1 MTDKTQAIDETELAA
16 SLAKLGPKTS
26 THKGGTGNVSLRQT
40 DDLFEDNHRDARIKF
55 SDWAARWLDEH
66 VPAIEEKAAT
76 YGSNS
81 LAKKGYR
88 FSAAVGQGVT
98 VGQALELGC
107 AQYAVEK
114 GDRIEDA
121 ILRGQLPTAD
131 TWVDLAVY
139 ALMAQYI
146 RETGTW

>member
-1 MTDKTQAIDETELAA
+1 MSDETQSVSDLAE
-16 SLAKLGPKTS
+16 SIAKLGPKTT
-26 THKGGTGNVSLRQT
+26 THKGGSGVGGADVSP
-40 DDLFEDNHRDARIKF
+40 KF
-55 SDWAARWLDEH
+55 SDWAARWLAEH
-66 VPAIEEKAAT
+66 LPAVEEKAAT

-88 FSAAVGQGVT
+88 FATAVGQGVT

-114 GDRIEDA
+114 ADRIEDA
-121 ILRGQLPTAD
+121 ILRGQLPTLD
-131 TWVDLAVY
+131 TWTDLAVY

-146 RETGTW
+146 RETGTWG